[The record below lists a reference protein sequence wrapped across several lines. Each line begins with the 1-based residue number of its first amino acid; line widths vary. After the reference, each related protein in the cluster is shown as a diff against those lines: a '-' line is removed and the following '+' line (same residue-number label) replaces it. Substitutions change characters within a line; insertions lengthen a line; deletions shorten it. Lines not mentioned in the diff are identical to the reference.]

1 MQAALVRKCFA
12 QNVKKLPNLVTLE
25 GTKKTDFVGVSSVVK
40 VFGVLV
46 LGHTII
52 LFSDGFLK
60 SSDRLHEAFQMQM

>member
-1 MQAALVRKCFA
+1 MQHWLENVLPRTLKIA
-12 QNVKKLPNLVTLE
+12 QSGHTGRNQ
-25 GTKKTDFVGVSSVVK
+25 KTDFVGVSTVVK